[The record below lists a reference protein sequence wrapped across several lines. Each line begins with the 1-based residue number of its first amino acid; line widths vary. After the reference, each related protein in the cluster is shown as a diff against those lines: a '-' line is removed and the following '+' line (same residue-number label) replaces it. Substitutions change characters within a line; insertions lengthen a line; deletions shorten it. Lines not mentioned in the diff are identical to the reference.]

1 MPGRVK
7 RSTLAGQKVKPGSIG
22 SCRRYDAGRFSVAAG
37 RAMWIAALSL
47 LAWQRAA
54 GTTWAPMKCRA
65 LFPVEFPGRGQPMP
79 CSCRRDDDG
88 RFLAAFFLAITRV
101 PVWL

>member
-65 LFPVEFPGRGQPMP
+65 RFLYRFPGRNKWQPLP
-79 CSCRRDDDG
+79 GSR
-88 RFLAAFFLAITRV
+88 
-101 PVWL
+101 